1 MLIKMCVYI
10 FVLQLQMQSETGT
23 LFPMTSIS
31 AFSLDGNKLELLLV
45 TFHATLG
52 KDCAMVLIQMR
63 KRSLPF
69 VTTQRPWLQTSQVM
83 L

>member
-1 MLIKMCVYI
+1 MYI
-10 FVLQLQMQSETGT
+10 FILQLQMPAETGT

-31 AFSLDGNKLELLLV
+31 AFSLGGNKLELLRA

-69 VTTQRPWLQTSQVM
+69 VTTQRP
-83 L
+83 

>member
-1 MLIKMCVYI
+1 MPA
-10 FVLQLQMQSETGT
+10 ETGT

-31 AFSLDGNKLELLLV
+31 AFSLRGNKLELLRA

-69 VTTQRPWLQTSQVM
+69 VTTQRL
-83 L
+83 